1 MIHCIGDSHAAIF
14 SGCKEMIDIWSP
26 HARTKNES
34 NFFKAYRIGPST
46 ATGLATK
53 IPFIN
58 GILTFSPVDKIND
71 KVMFCFGEIDIR
83 AHIMKEHLEKNK
95 DLDELIR
102 NSIDEYFK
110 TVLFYKKL
118 GYNMMIWGPIASWN
132 ESKPYTGPGWPTYG
146 TNLQRNHVTRLF
158 NEYLER
164 KCKDND
170 IPFIT
175 IFYDMLMEDGKT
187 NPIFLDDWDECH
199 IHLIPSSFDFVVKKF
214 KNMGFI

>member
-14 SGCKEMIDIWSP
+14 SGSDKMIDIWSP
-26 HARTKNES
+26 YAKTKNES
-34 NFFKAYRIGPST
+34 DFFKAYRIGPST
-46 ATGLATK
+46 ATGLASK

-58 GILTFSPVDKIND
+58 EILTFSPVDKIND
-71 KVMFCFGEIDIR
+71 EVMFCFGEIDIR
-83 AHIMKEHLEKNK
+83 AHIMKEYLEKNK
-95 DLDELIR
+95 DICELVKI
-102 NSIDEYFK
+102 SVDEYFK

-132 ESKPYTGPGWPTYG
+132 EIKPYTGPGWPTYG